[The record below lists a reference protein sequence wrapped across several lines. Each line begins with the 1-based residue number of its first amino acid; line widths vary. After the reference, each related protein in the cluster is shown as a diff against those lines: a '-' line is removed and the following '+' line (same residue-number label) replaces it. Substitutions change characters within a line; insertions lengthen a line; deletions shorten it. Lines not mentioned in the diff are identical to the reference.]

1 MSFARGSL
9 AVARRP
15 TPAVVCLLVGN
26 LLDALTTMA
35 LLELGLA
42 RETNPLMRLA
52 YEASPLV
59 FMLGKL
65 AMVQGAVL
73 LVARLDAPFRV
84 VSRAGAAMYGLV
96 VAYQA
101 AFVLSLA

>member
-1 MSFARGSL
+1 MSLS
-9 AVARRP
+9 VRRLDRRL
-15 TPAVVCLLVGN
+15 TPAVVCLVVGN
-26 LLDALTTMA
+26 LIDALATTA

-42 RETNPLMRLA
+42 RETNPLMRWA

-65 AMVQGAVL
+65 ALVQGAIL
-73 LVARLDAPFRV
+73 LVMRLDRPFEV
-84 VSRAGAAMYGLV
+84 VSRAGAALYGGV

-101 AFVLSLA
+101 AFVLSLG